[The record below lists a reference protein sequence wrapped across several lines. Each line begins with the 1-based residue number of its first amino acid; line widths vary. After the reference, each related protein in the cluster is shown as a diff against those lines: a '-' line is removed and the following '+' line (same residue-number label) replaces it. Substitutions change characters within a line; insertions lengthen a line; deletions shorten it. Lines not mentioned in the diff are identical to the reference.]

1 MVRRNQSKKSK
12 RSNRRSSRRS
22 RSVKRGGAVRM
33 PLEYYGTASGR
44 YFDSSDP
51 AMADG
56 NSAYGKF
63 IAVSQ
68 GVPSVDGMVGP
79 NVGPYM
85 GSSSCT
91 QTGGKRRSH
100 RRRHTKSKSKS
111 KSRKSKRSRRHS
123 RK

>member
-1 MVRRNQSKKSK
+1 
-12 RSNRRSSRRS
+12 
-22 RSVKRGGAVRM
+22 M
-33 PLEYYGTASGR
+33 PLEYYGTDSGR
-44 YFDSSDP
+44 YFAANDP

-85 GSSSCT
+85 GASSCT
-91 QTGGKRRSH
+91 QTGGKRRRSH
-100 RRRHTKSKSKS
+100 RKSG
-111 KSRKSKRSRRHS
+111 SKRRTPCKGGSKRRRHS

>member
-1 MVRRNQSKKSK
+1 MVRRSHSKKSK

-33 PLEYYGTASGR
+33 PLEYYGTDSGR
-44 YFDSSDP
+44 YFAANDP

-85 GSSSCT
+85 GASSCT

-100 RRRHTKSKSKS
+100 RRRHHSKSKS
-111 KSRKSKRSRRHS
+111 HKSKKSKHSHRHS

>member
-1 MVRRNQSKKSK
+1 MARKSQSKKSRHSK
-12 RSNRRSSRRS
+12 RS

-33 PLEYYGTASGR
+33 PLEYYGTDSGR
-44 YFDSSDP
+44 YFAANDP

-85 GSSSCT
+85 GASSCT
-91 QTGGKRRSH
+91 QTGGKRRRSHRKSGRSKRRSHSKGGSKHRRSH
-100 RRRHTKSKSKS
+100 RRRH
-111 KSRKSKRSRRHS
+111 SRK
-123 RK
+123 